1 MRNYNIGLDI
11 GTSSVGWA
19 VVDNQTNKVMK
30 KAGNSLWGVRLF
42 EEAHTAQERRMQR
55 STRRRYDRRKER
67 INLLQDEFKEEINKV
82 DNCFFQKLEE
92 SKYRKDDLLN
102 KKILISPEE
111 RKLIRKYY
119 NKYPTIYHLRQE
131 LMNTNEKMDIRL
143 VYLAIHHIIKYRG
156 NFIYEGKS
164 FNVNNLNVVGKLKEI
179 FISISENINELDIS
193 EECLNDIDYDQIANI
208 INGTLKNDIKV
219 NLVKELSKS
228 SINKKFS
235 TEFSKLVIGNKFN
248 VANLFN
254 LETDTEKN
262 LSISL
267 DGTDYDDKLDELEQ
281 LLGDYLEI
289 LEQMKELYD
298 MVFLKKIFKGS
309 DETSISSLMISRYN
323 QHKEDLNLLKNTF
336 KKDKQIYKK
345 FFGDRETSKKSK
357 ENDSKKTGYICLY
370 DSYVHNNLEAEDLCK
385 EIKKYINNTDNT
397 NFIITDENF
406 IERLNNNEILPRI
419 TTKENGKYPY
429 QLNKDEL
436 IKIIENQGR
445 FYPFLLEKV
454 KSSIDDDLANTY
466 KLVRL
471 LEFKIPYFV
480 GPLVS
485 DKKSKNAWMIRKIDN
500 VKIDPYNFDE
510 VIDKEKTAEKFILR
524 MISHCTYL
532 LDKNALPNNSI
543 LYSEFKVLNEL
554 KQIKINNERLTNEQQ
569 HKIINELFM
578 KTNGSITE
586 TKFRDFLLNNLD
598 YNFYENDLKISGY
611 SADGKFANNMQSYVD
626 FFGDDGIFAGTSYA
640 KEAAEEII
648 KWITIFDDKDILE
661 KKVRENYPE
670 LSDNQI
676 KNILNKKY
684 KGWGRLSK
692 ELLTELTINDKESNI
707 PKSIMDLM
715 YETDENFMQIINND
729 EYNFQKLI
737 AKANNITKD
746 SQELTYDV
754 VANLAT
760 SPATKRGIYQ
770 ALKVVREITDY
781 MGYEPKNIIL
791 EMARSHEKKERK
803 DDRKKH
809 LQKLYEGI
817 KEELKDNY
825 KALKQELDNEEK
837 IDTDKLYLYYLQEG
851 KCLYCGESINVDD
864 LKKKNSLYEIDHIL
878 PRTLIKD
885 DSWDNRALVCRKCN
899 QKKGASLVL
908 PKSFRNDYT
917 KSIWNR
923 LKSNELM
930 SNKKFY
936 RLTRSAYSEED
947 IKGFINRQLV
957 ETRQI
962 TKHVA
967 NILSNFYPKTKI
979 VYFKANISSSYRDK
993 YELYKFRNINDYH
1006 HAHDA
1011 YLAAVLGNYQ
1021 EKYLHYDL
1029 NYDEISK
1036 FNENLKDNEDY
1047 RRLHHGIVVNSLDEE
1062 FQKDFVEIAPK
1073 LINEDTGEIF
1083 NAKEFNELIENTLYR
1098 NDILISRKTE
1108 IKTGEFYNQTK
1119 QPKGKKG
1126 VSLKQNMP
1134 VELYGSYN
1142 RVNPSYAVM
1151 VRYTCN
1157 KNQKQKLVGFPIY
1170 LEKSSV
1176 ETKEHY
1182 FRDLLKLEKDDT
1194 IQFDNR
1200 KIPFYSLINW
1210 DNQLCYLVGAS
1221 NKIEVCNAKE
1231 FKYKKV
1237 FMKKYKYAL
1246 NKLFNNKDSE
1256 KIGDYSAS
1264 LDFILDYIINS
1275 IENEYKLYSNLVPE
1289 LKEITNHGDYS
1300 IFNIE
1305 QKEKLIKELTN
1316 LLNIKSDTANLKF
1329 LNEKYSSAFGKKN
1342 DRIITHCEIT
1352 NKSLTGLKENRYEL

>member
-1 MRNYNIGLDI
+1 MKNYNIGLDI

-19 VVDNQTNKVMK
+19 VVDDQTNKVMK
-30 KAGNSLWGVRLF
+30 KGGNSLWGVRLF
-42 EEAHTAQERRMQR
+42 EEAQTAQERRMQR
-55 STRRRYDRRKER
+55 GTRRRYDRRKER
-67 INLLQDEFKEEINKV
+67 INLLQSEFKEKINEV
-82 DNCFFQKLEE
+82 DNNFFQKLEE
-92 SKYRKDDLLN
+92 SKYNKNDLLN
-102 KKILISPEE
+102 KKITISSEE
-111 RKLIRKYY
+111 RKIIRKYY
-119 NKYPTIYHLRQE
+119 NKYPTIYHLRKE
-131 LMNTNEKMDIRL
+131 LMNANEKMDIRL

-164 FNVNNLNVVGKLKEI
+164 FNVNNLDIVGKLKEI
-179 FISISENINELDIS
+179 FASISENVDEIGIS
-193 EECLNDIDYDQIANI
+193 EESLNDIDYNQIANI
-208 INGTLKNDIKV
+208 INGHLKNDIKV

-235 TEFSKLVIGNKFN
+235 TEFSKLIIGSKFN

-262 LSISL
+262 LSVSL

-309 DETSISSLMISRYN
+309 NETSISSLMVSRYN
-323 QHKEDLNLLKNTF
+323 QHKEDLKLLKSIL
-336 KKDKQIYKK
+336 KKGTPEYTKI
-345 FFGDRETSKKSK
+345 FGDRKTSKKSPK
-357 ENDSKKTGYICLY
+357 KGSKKTEYSCLY
-370 DSYVHNNLEAEDLCK
+370 DSYVHNNLEAEEFFK
-385 EIKKYINNTDNT
+385 ELKKYIDNTDS
-397 NFIITDENF
+397 IITNEKF

-429 QLNKDEL
+429 QLNRDEL

-454 KSSIDDDLANTY
+454 KPSIDNDLFNTY

-485 DKKSKNAWMIRKIDN
+485 DKKSKNAYMIRKIDN

-532 LDKNALPNNSI
+532 LDENALPNNSI

-569 HKIINELFM
+569 HKIVNELFM
-578 KTNGSITE
+578 KTNGTITE

-598 YNFYENDLKISGY
+598 YTFYENDLKISGY
-611 SADGKFANNMQSYVD
+611 SADGKFANNMQPYVD
-626 FFGDDGIFAGTSYA
+626 FFGNTGIFNGTSYN
-640 KEAAEEII
+640 KEDAEEII

-661 KKVRENYPE
+661 KKVRDNYPE
-670 LSDNQI
+670 LNDNQI

-692 ELLTELTINDKESNI
+692 KLLTGLTINDKESNI

-737 AKANNITKD
+737 AKANNITKG

-754 VANLAT
+754 VADLAT

-781 MGYEPKNIIL
+781 MGYEPKNIIV
-791 EMARSHEKKERK
+791 EMVRSHEKKERK
-803 DDRKKH
+803 DDRKKY
-809 LQKLYEGI
+809 LQKLYDNI
-817 KEELKDNY
+817 KEEVKDNY
-825 KALKQELDNEEK
+825 KVLKQELDNEER

-851 KCLYCGESINVDD
+851 KCLYCGTSINVDD
-864 LKKKNSLYEIDHIL
+864 LDGKNSLYEIDHIL

-899 QKKGASLVL
+899 QEKGASLVL

-917 KSIWNR
+917 KSIWHR
-923 LKSNELM
+923 LKNNGLM
-930 SNKKFY
+930 SNKKLY
-936 RLTRSAYSEED
+936 RLTRAVYSEED

-967 NILSNFYPKTKI
+967 NILSSFYTTTKI
-979 VYFKANISSSYRDK
+979 VYFKANISSSYRNK
-993 YELYKFRNINDYH
+993 YELYKFRDINDYH

-1011 YLAAVLGNYQ
+1011 YLAAVLGKYQ

-1029 NYDEISK
+1029 DYEKISE
-1036 FNENLKDNEDY
+1036 FNDKLKENKDY
-1047 RRLHHGIVVNSLDEE
+1047 RRLHHGIIVNSLDEE
-1062 FQKDFVEIAPK
+1062 FQKDFAEIAPK

-1108 IKTGEFYNQTK
+1108 MKTGEFYNQTK
-1119 QPKGKKG
+1119 QPHGKNG
-1126 VSLKQNMP
+1126 VPLKKNMP

-1142 RVNPSYAVM
+1142 RINPSYAIM
-1151 VRYTCN
+1151 VRYTYN
-1157 KNQKQKLVGFPIY
+1157 KKIKQKLVGFPIY
-1170 LEKSSV
+1170 LENASMD
-1176 ETKEHY
+1176 TKENY
-1182 FRDLLKLEKDDT
+1182 FRNLLKLEINDT
-1194 IQFDNR
+1194 IQFDNK

-1221 NKIEVCNAKE
+1221 DYVEVCNAKE
-1231 FKYKKV
+1231 FKYNKA
-1237 FMKKYKYAL
+1237 FMKKYRYAL
-1246 NKLFNNKDSE
+1246 NKIYNNKDSE
-1256 KIGDYSAS
+1256 KIGDYSTS

-1275 IENEYKLYSNLVPE
+1275 VESNYKLYRNLVAE
-1289 LKEITNHGDYS
+1289 LKEITNNGDYS
-1300 IFNIE
+1300 IFDIE
-1305 QKEKLIKELTN
+1305 QKENLIKELTN
-1316 LLNIKSDTANLKF
+1316 LLNTRSDNANLKF

-1342 DRIITHCEIT
+1342 DRIITHCEII
-1352 NKSLTGLKENRYEL
+1352 NKSSTGLRENKYEL